1 MTSERPREATWR
13 AHFPAQCPPHGS
25 YFLTVKSTVLR
36 RAPCLVSCS
45 AVPLLKFLI
54 IFEQRTPHFHFALGL
69 AKYLVLFYSRQYTH
83 SLGGLGDSNSSEELR
98 AL

>member
-13 AHFPAQCPPHGS
+13 AHFPAQCPPHGL

-36 RAPCLVSCS
+36 RAPCLVSCL

-54 IFEQRTPHFHFALGL
+54 IFEQRTPHFPFALGL
-69 AKYLVLFYSRQYTH
+69 AKYLVLSIAVNTPAVLVAWDTVTH
-83 SLGGLGDSNSSEELR
+83 LR
-98 AL
+98 S